1 MSSDTLPKTTL
12 PTSNYTND
20 INKTDVFYPILTL
33 LICLIA
39 FILLFVFKKDYVTSF
54 LTFSVINGEK
64 SIEAEVRDSVLVLV
78 SIFCIVLA
86 LFAVIPNFE
95 TIKKLFFDSDM
106 RTVSAMIVYTI
117 SLVVLLTM
125 LPSDT
130 MNKYSY
136 IITPL
141 TISIGAILFFIS
153 HAIGFFQPSGFTEY
167 VRSIILFVCLVTTS
181 SIFYTMDPGGL
192 IQKYF
197 NSTILNKLLVSTTGL
212 FALLYTIIN
221 LSVFSSNKGATEPT
235 NTSRFIGPGLFII
248 LGFLASFVYGVGYTD
263 FAKDKISVTS
273 VTVLS
278 LIAMFLW
285 SILLGAGISS
295 INVSPPDIKSYK
307 KAMLTLFG
315 VILCL
320 IIGMWFFQNMGN
332 TPAVLNVVEWG
343 VGIIVGAALL
353 LIVYKILSK
362 VYEKTVPYDVKKKA
376 EEKIKENANSF
387 FGILS
392 NELNNENALSSLV
405 ALVTVIAVFS
415 AYFVGPVIYNKY
427 SIRGGKVL
435 LSGPSNL
442 NEQNTLA
449 TYEELNGPVP
459 ETAPTEYDGG
469 VSRTFSYN
477 YGLSFWVYIDSSPP
491 NTNQSYSKYTSILNY
506 GGKPNVLYKAST
518 NTLVITFDDSTIDQD
533 QDIDNINETN
543 DYGRRI
549 VYKKENFALQRWNH
563 FVINYSGRYLDVFL
577 NGELVKSNIKVVPH
591 MNLDSLVSGTEGGIL
606 GGLCN
611 IVYYNKPLTIT
622 KIYYIYS
629 MLKDKT
635 PPVL

>member
-1 MSSDTLPKTTL
+1 MSSTTL
-12 PTSNYTND
+12 PTSDYTKN
-20 INKTDVFYPILTL
+20 INESGVFYPILIL
-33 LICLIA
+33 LIFLIT

-54 LTFSVINGEK
+54 LTFSIVNGEK
-64 SIEAEVRDSVLVLV
+64 SVEAEVRDSVLVLV

-117 SLVVLLTM
+117 SLVVLLTT
-125 LPSDT
+125 LPSET

-141 TISIGAILFFIS
+141 TISIGAILFLIS
-153 HAIGFFQPSGFTEY
+153 HAVGFFKTSGFTEY
-167 VRSIILFVCLVTTS
+167 VRSIILFVCLVATS

-197 NSTILNKLLVSTTGL
+197 NSTLLNKILVSTTGL

-221 LSVFSSNKGATEPT
+221 LSVFSSNKNASAEST

-248 LGFLASFVYGVGYTD
+248 FAFLASFVYGVGYTD
-263 FAKDKISVTS
+263 FAKDKTSVTS

-278 LIAMFLW
+278 LIVMFLW

-295 INVSPPDIKSYK
+295 INVSPPDIKEYK
-307 KAMLTLFG
+307 KSALKLFG
-315 VILCL
+315 VVLAS
-320 IIGMWFFQNMGN
+320 IIAMWFIQNIGN

-343 VGIIVGAALL
+343 AGIILSAALL

-362 VYEKTVPYDVKKKA
+362 VYEKTVPYDLKKKA
-376 EEKIKENANSF
+376 EETVKDNANSF
-387 FGILS
+387 FGLLS
-392 NELNNENALSSLV
+392 NELNNENSLSSLI
-405 ALVTVIAVFS
+405 ALISVILVFGG
-415 AYFVGPVIYNKY
+415 YFVGPIIYNKY
-427 SIRGGKVL
+427 SISGGKVL

-459 ETAPTEYDGG
+459 ETEPTKYDGG
-469 VSRTFSYN
+469 ASRTFNYN
-477 YGLSFWVYIDSSPP
+477 YGLSFWVYIDSSAP
-491 NTNQSYSKYTSILNY
+491 NTNPSYSKYTSILNY

-518 NTLVITFDDSTIDQD
+518 NTLVITFDDSTIEQD
-533 QDIDNINETN
+533 QDIDDINETN

-549 VYKKENFALQRWNH
+549 VYKNENFALQRWNH

-591 MNLDSLVSGTEGGIL
+591 MNLDSLVSGSENGIY

-629 MLKDKT
+629 TLKDKT